1 MSNELDNIYESIK
14 YLEYL
19 EQNPEIE
26 LDTLMDICYP
36 YSKDYVNYSKYN
48 RIFTLI
54 ISILYVLFILKIL
67 NSSKGDIYIKMCK
80 ILFLFPILI
89 FIFIGYYI
97 KKFVYPFLNDDILK
111 DKKISIGNIKSYIIY
126 LFKDENYRVFNYKYY
141 LNEPFY
147 NKPFKI
153 ETKKETDKKDITLLK
168 KFEEFLLNIFIKE
181 WPDLFENNKD

>member
-67 NSSKGDIYIKMCK
+67 NSSKGDIYIKICK

-97 KKFVYPFLNDDILK
+97 KKFVYPFLNNNILK
-111 DKKISIGNIKSYIIY
+111 DKKISIINIKSYIDY
-126 LFKDENYRVFNYKYY
+126 LFKDEKYRVFNYKYY

-147 NKPFKI
+147 NITFKKNNI
-153 ETKKETDKKDITLLK
+153 ISEEKEITLLK
-168 KFEEFLLNIFIKE
+168 KFEEFLLNIFINE
-181 WPDLFENNKD
+181 WPDLFENKLP